1 MDKVVVGKSGGYRFE
16 SCQEQRKCRTNFVFK
31 IPQIEEKISACHAEV
46 TGSIPGL
53 GSHDS
58 SVGRAVDS
66 SWVLISIGRRFK
78 SGSGGILRKFLKTK
92 RGANKSEKLIQF
104 KPIGLRRNINE

>member
-66 SWVLISIGRRFK
+66 SWFLISIGRRFK
-78 SGSGGILRKFLKTK
+78 SGSGG
-92 RGANKSEKLIQF
+92 NF
-104 KPIGLRRNINE
+104 KEVFKDQKGCK